1 MNIERV
7 LEIIKNHQKP
17 ESQWDDDF
25 ERGVTFGANDV
36 IEDIVMAL
44 NNEVDIEM
52 RKTIE
57 EMPK

>member
-7 LEIIKNHQKP
+7 LEIIKNHQKH
-17 ESQWDDDF
+17 ESHWDDDF
-25 ERGVTFGANDV
+25 SRGVIFGANDV
-36 IEDIVMAL
+36 IEDIVMTINA
-44 NNEVDIEM
+44 EVDTEM